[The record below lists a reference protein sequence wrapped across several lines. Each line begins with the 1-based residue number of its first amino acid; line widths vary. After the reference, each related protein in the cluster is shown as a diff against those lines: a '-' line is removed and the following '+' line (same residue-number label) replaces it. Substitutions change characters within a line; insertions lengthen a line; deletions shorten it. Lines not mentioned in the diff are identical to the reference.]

1 MIGEG
6 NQRNHYPEAVHSILD
21 IGDEGEDMALEIDVV
36 GQNFGLH
43 KAHDE
48 EVEKQKLNAD
58 GSEQIEYFFVGP
70 GEKDE
75 D

>member
-1 MIGEG
+1 MT
-6 NQRNHYPEAVHSILD
+6 
-21 IGDEGEDMALEIDVV
+21 LEIDVV

-58 GSEQIEYFFVGP
+58 GSEQIE
-70 GEKDE
+70 
-75 D
+75 